1 MIYKPMLRVRLEKM
15 TRYNSL
21 NIWIVS
27 EFSDIEDFK
36 KKKHYMK
43 SVDESFILEAIRGID
58 LIPL

>member
-27 EFSDIEDFK
+27 EFSNVEGFEK
-36 KKKHYMK
+36 KKKYMR
-43 SVDESFILEAIRGID
+43 SVDENIVMEL
-58 LIPL
+58 

>member
-43 SVDESFILEAIRGID
+43 SVDENIVMEL
-58 LIPL
+58 